1 MNKKN
6 SKLESITKTKKIPN
20 TVSKVKTNSNTIKKN
35 KAKANLNAKINTNKI
50 EKVNTFAKAV
60 SNKNKNKNTNLKS
73 KAKHKTNKSTT
84 NKTNQSIYFLT
95 VLIKKNKE
103 HLKDVLQDIEKNTN
117 KKGLAEILEIILGE
131 LINNCII
138 SNLRRLFFHSC
149 NYKFD
154 NEKEYEKGVIEFKKN
169 FSQLNFNLYQRALEL
184 LDLKVT
190 ININKNIERII
201 VFIQNNNTMSKVEE
215 KIIRKNLSLIMKNL
229 PENVYDLY
237 LNFGKDDSEFGIGMN
252 LVISLIRELGFDPQ
266 YLRIFNR
273 KNQIITR
280 LELPL
285 SFDYVTLRD
294 QPGCNDII

>member
-6 SKLESITKTKKIPN
+6 SKLEIITETKKIPN
-20 TVSKVKTNSNTIKKN
+20 TVSKVKTISSTTKN
-35 KAKANLNAKINTNKI
+35 NKTKPNLNAKINTNKI
-50 EKVNTFAKAV
+50 KKVNTFAKAV
-60 SNKNKNKNTNLKS
+60 SNKNINTNLKS
-73 KAKHKTNKSTT
+73 KAKLKTYKSTT
-84 NKTNQSIYFLT
+84 SKTNQSIYSLT

-103 HLKDVLQDIEKNTN
+103 HLKDVLQDVEKNTN

-169 FSQLNFNLYQRALEL
+169 FSHLNFNLYQRALEL

-266 YLRIFNR
+266 YLRIFN
-273 KNQIITR
+273 KKKSNYYKT
-280 LELPL
+280 
-285 SFDYVTLRD
+285 
-294 QPGCNDII
+294 